1 MGLTLHCIYM
11 YVCVSP
17 SQQSPALPSVLIK
30 LSLSLVTSTNQCQ
43 MKAMCQGTSVST
55 IPTTTT
61 TNATTKDR
69 ERDEGNVKNRA
80 CCIWRLRC
88 TDYLNPY
95 VHLRTLWS
103 CRQLEPSQQPPVC
116 NFFVRTSSML
126 VLIFHQGS
134 RFEIFDRTFKLQRHC
149 RPNYPG
155 GFRIWSISYSDVIVF
170 NLLFKKK
177 KCSSTGSPWA
187 EGYNSIG

>member
-11 YVCVSP
+11 YVCASP

-43 MKAMCQGTSVST
+43 VKAMCQGTSVST

-61 TNATTKDR
+61 TNATTRDR

-88 TDYLNPY
+88 TDYLNPC

-155 GFRIWSISYSDVIVF
+155 GFRIWCISYSDVIVF
-170 NLLFKKK
+170 NLLFKKNAHPRGVPGPK
-177 KCSSTGSPWA
+177 DTTA
-187 EGYNSIG
+187 